1 MLTVPWART
10 HFEVHLGLGR
20 GNVGRVRGCDLQRES
35 LSIEPSG
42 TAKAL
47 CGRWNGAIGAF
58 SNPRMSLKWAKAE
71 KVSLLGE
78 DLLSKG

>member
-1 MLTVPWART
+1 MREAA
-10 HFEVHLGLGR
+10 GLGAYPTPER
-20 GNVGRVRGCDLQRES
+20 PSLAAVRQKQISGGAGTPGLKGPAYLKSSHVNVD
-35 LSIEPSG
+35 
-42 TAKAL
+42 
-47 CGRWNGAIGAF
+47 GAF